1 MSIKEEYDLWN
12 KAVRPYLINL
22 KKILVQYWEK
32 QFLFPK
38 LSQAALNAFK
48 HCPSSVSVERFFSET
63 NRILKEE
70 RSSMSFKSFKALA
83 IIKGN
88 PTIADKI
95 GKA

>member
-1 MSIKEEYDLWN
+1 M
-12 KAVRPYLINL
+12 
-22 KKILVQYWEK
+22 
-32 QFLFPK
+32 FPK

-48 HCPSSVSVERFFSET
+48 RCPSSVSVERFFSKT
-63 NRILKEE
+63 KRILKEE
-70 RSSMSFKSFKALA
+70 RSSMCFKSFKALA